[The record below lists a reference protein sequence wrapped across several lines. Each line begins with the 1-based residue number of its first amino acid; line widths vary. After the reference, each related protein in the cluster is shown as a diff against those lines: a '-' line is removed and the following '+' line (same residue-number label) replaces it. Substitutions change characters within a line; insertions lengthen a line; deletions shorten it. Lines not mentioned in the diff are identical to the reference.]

1 MIHEYSLQIFN
12 KYVQCHL
19 SAPEGLRAS
28 SESFDDDEESD
39 RDKYKEQLIIIGNLA
54 RESPGHSLT
63 ILSKLIEEKTR
74 QLQVQF
80 QAMFTNGNQLNMS
93 ITKAMEILFED
104 VHWLVLVAGH
114 VVAMESS
121 GEQPMI
127 PSEIMQY
134 SIEQLANGTVD
145 ITTTLKV
152 LAAPNQ
158 CITQIPNAE
167 NVCDPLVRLVTAV
180 FRLCDI
186 ENNAIEYK
194 MKDFLSPEVSS
205 DIMWF
210 LNQWSE
216 AYLFMLAEYYT
227 NLSETFQTAFGLDT
241 PGGNW
246 TLNYILNKICMNV
259 QNFPTEVTIVKDSVG
274 LFVSLVKRKHKYVLL
289 NGQSIHFQ

>member
-1 MIHEYSLQIFN
+1 M
-12 KYVQCHL
+12 
-19 SAPEGLRAS
+19 SAPEGLRTS
-28 SESFDDDEESD
+28 SESSFDDDEEID

-63 ILSKLIEEKTR
+63 ILSKLLEEKTR
-74 QLQVQF
+74 QLQAQF
-80 QAMFTNGNQLNMS
+80 QAMYTNGNQLNMS

-104 VHWLVLVAGH
+104 IHWLLLICGH

-134 SIEQLANGTVD
+134 SLEQLANGTVD

-158 CITQIPNAE
+158 CITQTPNAE
-167 NVCDPLVRLVTAV
+167 NVCDPLIRLITAV

-216 AYLFMLAEYYT
+216 AYLFMLTEYYP

-246 TLNYILNKICMNV
+246 TLNYILNKICVNV

-274 LFVSLVKRKHKYVLL
+274 LFVSLVKRKHK
-289 NGQSIHFQ
+289 

>member
-1 MIHEYSLQIFN
+1 M
-12 KYVQCHL
+12 QCHL
-19 SAPEGLRAS
+19 SAPEGLRTNSES
-28 SESFDDDEESD
+28 SSFDDDEEID

-63 ILSKLIEEKTR
+63 ILSKLLEEKTR
-74 QLQVQF
+74 QLQAQF
-80 QAMFTNGNQLNMS
+80 QAMYTNGNQLNMS

-104 VHWLVLVAGH
+104 VHWLLLICGH

-134 SIEQLANGTVD
+134 SVEQLANGTVD

-158 CITQIPNAE
+158 CITQTPNAE
-167 NVCDPLVRLVTAV
+167 NICDPLIRLITAI

-216 AYLFMLAEYYT
+216 AYLFMLTEYYP
-227 NLSETFQTAFGLDT
+227 NLSETLQTAFGLDT

-246 TLNYILNKICMNV
+246 TLNFILNKICVNV

-274 LFVSLVKRKHKYVLL
+274 LFVSLVKRKHK
-289 NGQSIHFQ
+289 

>member
-1 MIHEYSLQIFN
+1 MFN

-19 SAPEGLRAS
+19 SAPEGLRTVS
-28 SESFDDDEESD
+28 DSFDDEDEND
-39 RDKYKEQLIIIGNLA
+39 RDKYKEQLIIIGNVA

-74 QLQVQF
+74 QLHSQL
-80 QAMFTNGNQLNMS
+80 QAMYSNGSQLNMS

-104 VHWLVLVAGH
+104 IHWLLLIAGH
-114 VVAMESS
+114 VVAMECT

-134 SIEQLANGTVD
+134 SVEQLSNGTVD
-145 ITTTLKV
+145 ITTSLKV
-152 LAAPNQ
+152 LAAPSQ
-158 CITQIPNAE
+158 CITQTPQADTN
-167 NVCDPLVRLVTAV
+167 CDPLIRLLTAV
-180 FRLCDI
+180 FRICEI

-216 AYLFMLAEYYT
+216 AYLFMLAEYYPN
-227 NLSETFQTAFGLDT
+227 NLSETLQTAFGLDT

-246 TLNYILNKICMNV
+246 TLNFILNKICINV
-259 QNFPTEVTIVKDSVG
+259 QNFATETNVIKDSVG
-274 LFVSLVKRKHKYVLL
+274 LFVSLVKRKHK
-289 NGQSIHFQ
+289 

>member
-12 KYVQCHL
+12 KYLQCHL
-19 SAPEGLRAS
+19 SAPEGLRTIAD
-28 SESFDDDEESD
+28 SFDEEEEND

-54 RESPGHSLT
+54 RESPGHSLV
-63 ILSKLIEEKTR
+63 ILSKLIEQKTR
-74 QLQVQF
+74 ELHVQLQ
-80 QAMFTNGNQLNMS
+80 AMYTNGSQLNMS

-104 VHWLVLVAGH
+104 IHWLILISGH
-114 VVAMESS
+114 VVAMEST

-134 SIEQLANGTVD
+134 SIEQVTNGTVD
-145 ITTTLKV
+145 ITTSLKV

-158 CITQIPNAE
+158 CITQTPNAD
-167 NVCDPLVRLVTAV
+167 NVCDPLIRLITAV
-180 FRLCDI
+180 FRLCEI

-194 MKDFLSPEVSS
+194 MRDFLSPEVSS

-216 AYLFMLAEYYT
+216 AYLFMLTEYYP
-227 NLSETFQTAFGLDT
+227 NLSETLQTAFGLDT

-246 TLNYILNKICMNV
+246 TLNFILNKICINV
-259 QNFPTEVTIVKDSVG
+259 QNFATEPSIVKDSVG
-274 LFVSLVKRKHKYVLL
+274 LFVSLVKRKHK
-289 NGQSIHFQ
+289 

>member
-1 MIHEYSLQIFN
+1 MFN
-12 KYVQCHL
+12 SKQCT
-19 SAPEGLRAS
+19 
-28 SESFDDDEESD
+28 
-39 RDKYKEQLIIIGNLA
+39 Q
-54 RESPGHSLT
+54 
-63 ILSKLIEEKTR
+63 
-74 QLQVQF
+74 
-80 QAMFTNGNQLNMS
+80 NGNQLNMS

-104 VHWLVLVAGH
+104 IHWLLLIACH

-134 SIEQLANGTVD
+134 SIEQLANATVD
-145 ITTTLKV
+145 ITTSLKV

-158 CITQIPNAE
+158 CITQTPNAE
-167 NVCDPLVRLVTAV
+167 NVCDPLIRLITAV

-216 AYLFMLAEYYT
+216 AYLFMLHECYA
-227 NLSETFQTAFGLDT
+227 NLSETMQTAFGLDT

-246 TLNYILNKICMNV
+246 TLNFILNKICINV
-259 QNFPTEVTIVKDSVG
+259 QNFSTEATIVKDSVG
-274 LFVSLVKRKHKYVLL
+274 LFVSLVKRKHK
-289 NGQSIHFQ
+289 